1 VVIRSVPEAAARQA
15 AEAALLAPTADAV
28 RDALREAAG
37 QYVDLRLLDPQ
48 AALPGR
54 ARVASLPRDSGPA

>member
-1 VVIRSVPEAAARQA
+1 V
-15 AEAALLAPTADAV
+15 
-28 RDALREAAG
+28 REAAG